1 VVCWPI
7 AVCSCAI
14 HGGVACAMW
23 RRAGGRGGGGA
34 PRGGGSEH
42 EYAKFNDT
50 PRRGVS
56 ANIPR
61 APHTSPDSPTLRL
74 CDSFGRSE
82 PEKKNVA
89 AQELGATNS
98 EPASALTLRIR
109 I

>member
-1 VVCWPI
+1 VRYVE
-7 AVCSCAI
+7 AQR
-14 HGGVACAMW
+14 ACI
-23 RRAGGRGGGGA
+23 RAREGSWARVGRGGT
-34 PRGGGSEH
+34 GGGSEH

>member
-1 VVCWPI
+1 VRAYV
-7 AVCSCAI
+7 
-14 HGGVACAMW
+14 HGGGAAW
-23 RRAGGRGGGGA
+23 RGGGAGGGGGGGG